1 VKFISRTGHRPL
13 TKKRETSNAPAVT
26 ATAEFG
32 AMLRIMQEANL
43 DLLGQF
49 YGGARLTYD
58 QSVAQKV
65 IYMGHEGKLH
75 GLSSR
80 LKKFQKT
87 TKHKFVNETRVG
99 RYLKGVG
106 AVEA

>member
-1 VKFISRTGHRPL
+1 MKFVSRTGHRPF
-13 TKKRETSNAPAVT
+13 TKKREASNAPPVS

-32 AMLRIMQEANL
+32 AMLRIMQDANL

-58 QSVAQKV
+58 LSVAQKI
-65 IYMGHEGKLH
+65 IYTGHEGKVH

-80 LKKFQKT
+80 LKKFKRT
-87 TKHKFVNETRVG
+87 ARNKFVNETRVG